1 MRACESGSF
10 RRVTEQRDA
19 SEELA
24 FESRPQGWESQVHD
38 EGRDELKACGRGA
51 LWAWEGPASLPGWL
65 GALCSRVRCYPVY
78 LTIALEELCTWP
90 PAHFRQELVPGLGP
104 ASCFGG
110 PGIPTSLPQGG
121 SSYWGW
127 DGGCRGEAQ
136 YCGPASPKTLQS
148 KRAAPRCF
156 LHPPP

>member
-51 LWAWEGPASLPGWL
+51 LWAWEGPQQVCP
-65 GALCSRVRCYPVY
+65 
-78 LTIALEELCTWP
+78 
-90 PAHFRQELVPGLGP
+90 
-104 ASCFGG
+104 
-110 PGIPTSLPQGG
+110 
-121 SSYWGW
+121 
-127 DGGCRGEAQ
+127 
-136 YCGPASPKTLQS
+136 
-148 KRAAPRCF
+148 
-156 LHPPP
+156 